1 MYTRSNIF
9 RPEEADHEKPLFWIG
24 RSYDDLVACPPE
36 VRRTFG
42 FALGLAQ
49 QGGSM
54 ERTTGKRIS
63 VKTTVR
69 QGGKNI
75 FEDLKLPD
83 AEELN
88 AKAQIAYRICDL
100 LQERKLTQKAAAE
113 LLGTDQPRVS
123 ALLRG
128 KLEGFSSDRLFRFLN
143 ALDQDI
149 EIVIRHAKKKSRH
162 VPGIRVLI
170 PA

>member
-1 MYTRSNIF
+1 MKTH
-9 RPEEADHEKPLFWIG
+9 EA
-24 RSYDDLVACPPE
+24 
-36 VRRTFG
+36 
-42 FALGLAQ
+42 
-49 QGGSM
+49 
-54 ERTTGKRIS
+54 
-63 VKTTVR
+63 VR

-88 AKAQIAYRICDL
+88 AKAQIAYRICGIL
-100 LQERKLTQKAAAE
+100 EERKLTQQAAAD

-123 ALLRG
+123 ALLHG

-143 ALDQDI
+143 ALDQEV
-149 EIVIRHAKKKSRH
+149 EIVIRQSRKKRAHA
-162 VPGIRVLI
+162 PGIRVVV

>member
-1 MYTRSNIF
+1 MKAH
-9 RPEEADHEKPLFWIG
+9 EA
-24 RSYDDLVACPPE
+24 
-36 VRRTFG
+36 VRR
-42 FALGLAQ
+42 
-49 QGGSM
+49 
-54 ERTTGKRIS
+54 
-63 VKTTVR
+63 
-69 QGGKNI
+69 GGKNI

-100 LQERKLTQKAAAE
+100 LRKRKLTQKEAAK

-123 ALLRG
+123 ALLHGR
-128 KLEGFSSDRLFRFLN
+128 LEGFSSDRLFRFLN

-149 EIVIRHAKKKSRH
+149 EIVIRRARKKSSH
-162 VPGIRVLI
+162 TPGIRVLV

>member
-1 MYTRSNIF
+1 MKT
-9 RPEEADHEKPLFWIG
+9 HE
-24 RSYDDLVACPPE
+24 
-36 VRRTFG
+36 
-42 FALGLAQ
+42 
-49 QGGSM
+49 
-54 ERTTGKRIS
+54 
-63 VKTTVR
+63 TVR

-88 AKAQIAYRICDL
+88 AKAQIAYRICGIL
-100 LQERKLTQKAAAE
+100 EERKLTQQEAAE
-113 LLGTDQPRVS
+113 LLGTDQPKVS

-143 ALDQDI
+143 ALDQEV
-149 EIVIRHAKKKSRH
+149 EIVIRQAKKNRAH
-162 VPGIRVLI
+162 APGIRVLV

>member
-1 MYTRSNIF
+1 MKTH
-9 RPEEADHEKPLFWIG
+9 EA
-24 RSYDDLVACPPE
+24 
-36 VRRTFG
+36 
-42 FALGLAQ
+42 
-49 QGGSM
+49 
-54 ERTTGKRIS
+54 
-63 VKTTVR
+63 VR

-88 AKAQIAYRICDL
+88 AKAQIAYRICGIL
-100 LQERKLTQKAAAE
+100 EERKLTQKEAAD

-123 ALLRG
+123 ALLHG

-143 ALDQDI
+143 ALDQEV
-149 EIVIRHAKKKSRH
+149 EIIIRQTRKRTRA
-162 VPGIRVLI
+162 PGIRVLV